1 MMEDG
6 EIGLLGQSVEAI
18 ARSQDIENVTIQLLQ
33 MEDLIV
39 KETIGMKKF
48 AVEEDVKLMEVG
60 EVGLLGQVVKVIVRS
75 QDPEAAIIQLLQM
88 EDLIVRVK

>member
-1 MMEDG
+1 
-6 EIGLLGQSVEAI
+6 
-18 ARSQDIENVTIQLLQ
+18 

-60 EVGLLGQVVKVIVRS
+60 ELGHLGLVVEVIVQC
-75 QDPEAAIIQLLQM
+75 QDTEVVINPFLQM
-88 EDLIVRVK
+88 ED